1 MQQIE
6 DWLIQLGMQEYI
18 QRFALDLKREAPGSD
33 GPASKRVN
41 RSRAE
46 RRSDPERVYD
56 KLKKHFSEKE
66 FIEAACSVRRP
77 KCLRLKEASGHAT
90 EVPHS
95 PGGNQAA
102 NVASLIQRDT

>member
-33 GPASKRVN
+33 GPAS
-41 RSRAE
+41 E

-77 KCLRLKEASGHAT
+77 KCLRLKEVSGHAT